1 MRLTKLVEEKQL
13 GSGWVKALLTDC
25 SVNPGLQR
33 CMIERPGHRDAYL
46 STSGWRGS
54 VHFIDVELLPGAA
67 ENEKYFLFK
76 PEVVQ
81 FMSASA
87 NYQLSIVDQNGTA
100 LAKCGLSWKGVRPYL
115 PPQHGAGVIGTSSA
129 PAIETTPPVVEV
141 APVQAEPP
149 VKSPTDPME
158 GLTGWG
164 VGSQISEIDEPV
176 EPAEP
181 LAPVIEPSVPTVP
194 SEIFKVDCPFG
205 ASSPFGPHKIF
216 SNTVFCPICSKHV

>member
-13 GSGWVKALLTDC
+13 GPGWVKALLTDC
-25 SVNPGLQR
+25 SVNPGQQR

-54 VHFIDVELLPGAA
+54 VHFIEVELLSGAA
-67 ENEKYFLFK
+67 ENEKFFLFK

-115 PPQHGAGVIGTSSA
+115 PPQHGAGVIGASSA
-129 PAIETTPPVVEV
+129 PPTETAPPVVEV
-141 APVQAEPP
+141 APVQTEQP
-149 VKSPTDPME
+149 VESPTDPTE

-164 VGSQISEIDEPV
+164 LDAQIPETTVCVEPV
-176 EPAEP
+176 QTF
-181 LAPVIEPSVPTVP
+181 APVVEPSVAAVP
-194 SEIFKVDCPFG
+194 AEIFKVDCPFG

>member
-13 GSGWVKALLTDC
+13 GPGWVKALLTDC
-25 SVNPGLQR
+25 SVNPGQQR

-54 VHFIDVELLPGAA
+54 VHFIEVELLSGAA

-76 PEVVQ
+76 PDVVQ

-129 PAIETTPPVVEV
+129 PPTETTPPVVEV
-141 APVQAEPP
+141 APVQTEQP
-149 VKSPTDPME
+149 VESPTDPTE
-158 GLTGWG
+158 GLTGWDLDA
-164 VGSQISEIDEPV
+164 QIPETTVCVEPV
-176 EPAEP
+176 QTF
-181 LAPVIEPSVPTVP
+181 APVVEPSVPAVP
-194 SEIFKVDCPFG
+194 AEIFKVDCPFG